1 MILFVGSEE
10 RGFFVRETAKMKQMQ
25 VMYLGSSSTMEG
37 HLTRILDQSPEY
49 LIIDVEQYID
59 PAGELA
65 SKIESVQR
73 AKNCEVIIY
82 APGYDRDSRMI
93 RELAQRG
100 IRYYIFS
107 GSQSGAK
114 EELERCMAGYYL
126 DFTIMPDEI
135 ESDNKESRD
144 LKGRRIGVTGVCRRM
159 GTTTAAIQIVK
170 YLQLKGYKAC
180 YIEVNDTGFV
190 LEHGRKFVSVHDEYF
205 GRVTY
210 ENVDMYYKQETL
222 NEILKLDYDYFV
234 FDYGAYSEQ
243 GFNKTSFLEK
253 DVRIFVAGSKASEL
267 GFTQDVIKNEYY
279 TDVKYLFNFISE
291 KEKADLM
298 EYMEEKSEETY
309 FTVYAPDQFEYIHNP
324 EMDRLLPVEDR
335 NPEQPKRNGLFRWKR
350 KKDKAGGAA

>member
-1 MILFVGSEE
+1 MILFAGSEE

-25 VMYLGSSSTMEG
+25 VMYLGSSTSIEE
-37 HLTRILDQSPEY
+37 HLNRILEQSPEY
-49 LIIDVEQYID
+49 LVIDVEQYVD
-59 PAGELA
+59 DAAELA
-65 SKIESVQR
+65 QKIESVQR
-73 AKNCEVIIY
+73 AKNCEVVIY
-82 APGYDRDSRMI
+82 VPGYDCDSRMV

-100 IRYYIFS
+100 MKYFLFS

-126 DFTIMPDEI
+126 DFTDLPDEK
-135 ESDNKESRD
+135 EAVNKEARD

-210 ENVDMYYKQETL
+210 ENVDMYYKQENL